1 MRFTFLI
8 ITFFLIQQSFAQQ
21 KWNLKNCIEYAMK
34 NNYNVSQSEIQA
46 KISALT
52 YKQSKVSQ
60 IPNASVGTNTAFN
73 SGSNQ
78 DPTTFSRV
86 TENYWSAGMQLQSS
100 AEIFNFFSKKN
111 TIASN
116 QWELMAAVANVNKIK
131 NDIALST
138 ANAYLQILLAL
149 QQENITAVQIQQT
162 QSQLSITNK
171 MVDAG
176 TLPPLNST
184 QLEAQLANDSSNYI
198 SAKGNTT
205 QAILA
210 LKSLMNI
217 DAALPFEIEAPSVD
231 SIPLESIAD
240 LQPEYVY
247 EQALK
252 NQPQQLGD
260 EFRLKAANKMKLASK
275 ASMYPSI
282 SAFGNFSSS
291 YLYFSPKPIYNKIF
305 NGYQSTGLIATD
317 GSGVVYDV
325 QSPEFTNGD
334 VFSYFK
340 AKSLS
345 AQFSDNLRKSLGI
358 SISVPLFNGSNA
370 KTMYEKSRLNVQS
383 IEIQKA
389 QNSQKLKQDIYQAYN
404 AALVALQ
411 KYNASNKSVEAN
423 TKAYDFA
430 MKRFNIGAL
439 STFDLITTQ
448 NNLLRAKLENTLNHF
463 DYVFKMKVIEFYKG
477 VGLKL

>member
-1 MRFTFLI
+1 MRL
-8 ITFFLIQQSFAQQ
+8 TFFIISFFLLQQSFAQQ
-21 KWNLKNCIEYAMK
+21 KWNLKTCIEYAMK
-34 NNYNVSQSEIQA
+34 NNYNVSQSEVQA

-60 IPNASVGTNTAFN
+60 FPNASFGANSAFN

-86 TENYWSAGMQLQSS
+86 TENYLSAGMQLQSS

-131 NDIALST
+131 NDIALSA

-162 QSQLSITNK
+162 QSQLSTTNK

-184 QLEAQLANDSSNYI
+184 QLEAQLANDSSIYI

-217 DAALPFEIEAPSVD
+217 DAALPLEIEAPPVD

-275 ASMYPSI
+275 ASMYPTI
-282 SAFGNFSSS
+282 SAFGNLSSS
-291 YLYFSPKPIYNKIF
+291 YLYFSPKPIYNKIL

-317 GSGVVYDV
+317 GNGVVYDV
-325 QSPEFTNGD
+325 QSPDFTNG
-334 VFSYFK
+334 
-340 AKSLS
+340 
-345 AQFSDNLRKSLGI
+345 
-358 SISVPLFNGSNA
+358 
-370 KTMYEKSRLNVQS
+370 
-383 IEIQKA
+383 
-389 QNSQKLKQDIYQAYN
+389 
-404 AALVALQ
+404 
-411 KYNASNKSVEAN
+411 
-423 TKAYDFA
+423 
-430 MKRFNIGAL
+430 
-439 STFDLITTQ
+439 
-448 NNLLRAKLENTLNHF
+448 
-463 DYVFKMKVIEFYKG
+463 
-477 VGLKL
+477 

>member
-162 QSQLSITNK
+162 QSQLSTTNK

-176 TLPPLNST
+176 TLPQLNST

-260 EFRLKAANKMKLASK
+260 EFRLKAANKMKLAS
-275 ASMYPSI
+275 
-282 SAFGNFSSS
+282 
-291 YLYFSPKPIYNKIF
+291 
-305 NGYQSTGLIATD
+305 
-317 GSGVVYDV
+317 
-325 QSPEFTNGD
+325 
-334 VFSYFK
+334 
-340 AKSLS
+340 
-345 AQFSDNLRKSLGI
+345 
-358 SISVPLFNGSNA
+358 
-370 KTMYEKSRLNVQS
+370 
-383 IEIQKA
+383 
-389 QNSQKLKQDIYQAYN
+389 
-404 AALVALQ
+404 
-411 KYNASNKSVEAN
+411 
-423 TKAYDFA
+423 
-430 MKRFNIGAL
+430 
-439 STFDLITTQ
+439 
-448 NNLLRAKLENTLNHF
+448 
-463 DYVFKMKVIEFYKG
+463 
-477 VGLKL
+477 